1 MRILMPINNS
11 ASSKQAVAFIASRA
25 TLLKAPTNVRL
36 FNIQYPIPT
45 RAARA
50 LGKEMV
56 KAHHEREASELLRSP
71 TSQLKRAGAT
81 ASGDYLIGTV
91 EPDLVDVVRN
101 DPADLVVVGS
111 RGDSGFAHLFWGS
124 VAETV
129 ATCCNK
135 PLLILRG
142 QPVPKRDN
150 LKVALALDGSK
161 YGIAAAKFLAKYS
174 ALLGE
179 KPTVTLLHVAPE
191 LSKVKIHGWID
202 REVDTGIL
210 PKQVEAMHNAAFEA
224 VFQPARDVLLA
235 AGILPKEA
243 RLVGNDAGATIAAY
257 ATKNK
262 LDLIAM
268 GSLGFGSS
276 RFSPVGSTANRVA
289 SRARTPL
296 LLVRDA

>member
-1 MRILMPINNS
+1 MQIDGS
-11 ASSKQAVAFIASRA
+11 ASCKQAVAFGASRA
-25 TLLKAPTNVRL
+25 TLMKAPMNVRL
-36 FNIQYPIPT
+36 FNIQYSIPMQ
-45 RAARA
+45 AARA

-56 KAHHEREASELLRSP
+56 KAHYKREPSELLRSP
-71 TSQLKRAGAT
+71 TAQLKRAGDT
-81 ASGDYLIGTV
+81 ASSDYLIRTN

-101 DPADLVVVGS
+101 DPADLVIVGS
-111 RGDSGFAHLFWGS
+111 RGDTGLAHLFLGS

-135 PLLILRG
+135 PLFILRG

-161 YGIAAAKFLAKYS
+161 YGIAAAKFLSKYS
-174 ALLGE
+174 ALLSE
-179 KPTVTLLHVAPE
+179 KPTVTLLRVAPE
-191 LSKVKIHGWID
+191 LSKVTIHGRMD
-202 REVDTGIL
+202 REVNTGIL
-210 PKQVEAMHNAAFEA
+210 PQQVEAMHSAAFEA
-224 VFQPARDVLLA
+224 VYQPVREIPLA
-235 AGILPKEA
+235 ARIHPRGA
-243 RLVGNDAGATIAAY
+243 RLVGNDAGTTIAAY
-257 ATKNK
+257 AAKNK
-262 LDLIAM
+262 LDLIAT

>member
-1 MRILMPINNS
+1 MRILMPIDGS
-11 ASSKQAVAFIASRA
+11 ASSKNAVDFVASRA
-25 TLLKAPTNVRL
+25 TLLKKPTNVRL
-36 FNIQYPIPT
+36 FNIQYPIPM

-50 LGKEMV
+50 LGKEIV

-71 TSQLKRAGAT
+71 TTRLNRAGAA
-81 ASGDYLIGTV
+81 ASGDYLVGTIDHNLV
-91 EPDLVDVVRN
+91 EVVRN
-101 DPADLVVVGS
+101 DPADLIVVGS
-111 RGDSGFAHLFWGS
+111 RGDAGIAHLFLGS

-129 ATCCNK
+129 ATCCDK

-161 YGIAAAKFLAKYS
+161 YGVAAAKFLAKHS

-191 LSKVKIHGWID
+191 LSKVTIHGWID
-202 REVDTGIL
+202 RQVDTGIL
-210 PKQVEAMHNAAFEA
+210 PQQVEAMHNAAFEA
-224 VFQPARDVLLA
+224 VFQPARMILQD
-235 AGILPKEA
+235 AGIQPKEA
-243 RLVGNDAGATIAAY
+243 RLVGNDAGTVIATYVA
-257 ATKNK
+257 KNK

-289 SRARTPL
+289 SRVKTPL
-296 LLVRDA
+296 LLVRRT